1 MTEPQR
7 RSVGVAVLLGV
18 LVPGIGQAYGGNV
31 RRALLWFLAQSV
43 WGR

>member
-18 LVPGIGQAYGGNV
+18 LVPGLGQAYGGNV